1 MISRIV
7 FMIISD
13 TKPDHNH
20 IKCAK
25 FGVV

>member
-1 MISRIV
+1 
-7 FMIISD
+7 MIISD